1 MENVLQGRP
10 ALILVDIQKGFD
22 NVDYYGGERNNP
34 QAEQNAQKL
43 LTHWRAKGLPLFH
56 IQYSA
61 LNPKSPLR
69 PDGPGFPF
77 KDEVAPL
84 PGEPVLVRHVNSS
97 FIGTNLQEQL
107 NEKGIDTVVVIG
119 FATEHCVS
127 TTTRMAGNLGYNTY
141 IISDATA
148 AFAKMGVNGQRF
160 DAEFVHQL
168 SLATLQDE
176 FATVLT
182 TDELL
187 HNMATKSDDSRV
199 ASPA

>member
-43 LTHWRAKGLPLFH
+43 LAHWRAKGLPLFH

-107 NEKGIDTVVVIG
+107 DEKGIDTVVVIG
-119 FATEHCVS
+119 FSTEHCVS

-148 AFAKMGVNGQRF
+148 AFAKIGVNGQRF
-160 DAEFVHQL
+160 DAESVHQL

-182 TDELL
+182 TDQLL
-187 HNMATKSDDSRV
+187 RLTDN
-199 ASPA
+199 

>member
-34 QAEQNAQKL
+34 QAEKNAQRL
-43 LTHWRAKGLPLFH
+43 LEHWRKQGWPLFH

-61 LNPKSPLR
+61 LNPRSPLV
-69 PDGPGFPF
+69 PTGPGFAF

-84 PGEPVLVRHVNSS
+84 PGEPVLQRHVNSS
-97 FIGTNLQEQL
+97 FIGTNLQQQLDEQ
-107 NEKGIDTVVVIG
+107 GINTVVVIG
-119 FATEHCVS
+119 FSTEHCVS

-141 IISDATA
+141 IVSDATA
-148 AFAKMGVNGQRF
+148 AFVKTGVNGQRF
-160 DAEFVHQL
+160 DAETVHQL

-176 FATVLT
+176 FATVVT
-182 TDELL
+182 TAELL
-187 HNMATKSDDSRV
+187 TPKSN
-199 ASPA
+199 

>member
-34 QAEQNAQKL
+34 QAEQNAQRL
-43 LTHWRAKGLPLFH
+43 LEHWRKQALPLYH
-56 IQYSA
+56 IQYSS
-61 LNPKSPLR
+61 LSPTSPLW

-77 KDEVAPL
+77 RDEVAPL

-119 FATEHCVS
+119 FSTEHCVS
-127 TTTRMAGNLGYNTY
+127 TTTRVAGNLGYHTY

-148 AFAKMGVNGQRF
+148 AFAKQGVNGQRF
-160 DAEFVHQL
+160 DAETVHQL

-187 HNMATKSDDSRV
+187 SNMA
-199 ASPA
+199 AEA

>member
-34 QAEQNAQKL
+34 QAEKNAQRL
-43 LTHWRAKGLPLFH
+43 LEHWRKQGWPLFH

-61 LNPKSPLR
+61 LNPKSPLA
-69 PDGPGFPF
+69 PTGPGFAF

-84 PGEPVLVRHVNSS
+84 PGEPVLERHVNSS
-97 FIGTNLQEQL
+97 FIGTNLQQQLDEQ
-107 NEKGIDTVVVIG
+107 GINTVVVIG
-119 FATEHCVS
+119 FSTEHCVS

-148 AFAKMGVNGQRF
+148 AFAKTGVNGQRF
-160 DAEFVHQL
+160 DAETVHQL

-182 TDELL
+182 TAELL
-187 HNMATKSDDSRV
+187 GNTHK
-199 ASPA
+199 

>member
-34 QAEQNAQKL
+34 QAEQNAQRL

-69 PDGPGFPF
+69 PDGSGFPF
-77 KDEVAPL
+77 KDEVAPQF
-84 PGEPVLVRHVNSS
+84 GEPVLVRHVNSA
-97 FIGTNLQEQL
+97 FIGTNLQAQL

-119 FATEHCVS
+119 FSTEHCVS

-141 IISDATA
+141 IVSDATA
-148 AFAKMGVNGQRF
+148 AFAKKGVNGQHF
-160 DAEFVHQL
+160 DAETVHQL

-176 FATVLT
+176 FATVLN
-182 TDELL
+182 TDQVLGII
-187 HNMATKSDDSRV
+187 NN
-199 ASPA
+199 

>member
-34 QAEQNAQKL
+34 QAEKNAQRL
-43 LTHWRAKGLPLFH
+43 LEHWRKQGWPLFH

-61 LNPKSPLR
+61 LNPKSPLA
-69 PDGPGFPF
+69 PTGPGFAF

-84 PGEPVLVRHVNSS
+84 PGELVLERHVNSS
-97 FIGTNLQEQL
+97 FIGTNLQQQLDEQ
-107 NEKGIDTVVVIG
+107 GINTVVVIG
-119 FATEHCVS
+119 FSTEHCVS

-141 IISDATA
+141 IVSDATA
-148 AFAKMGVNGQRF
+148 AFAKTGVNGQRF
-160 DAEFVHQL
+160 DAETVHQL

-182 TDELL
+182 TAELL
-187 HNMATKSDDSRV
+187 GNTHK
-199 ASPA
+199 